1 MGNERELKLLPLQ
14 EINRNEL
21 LSRLVQNG
29 YKGHAVIYGFDCN
42 RAYKLDLLKLTLR
55 ERYDKAL
62 EMLRSGT
69 QTIQQISNA
78 TGIREVDVIKLKRNL
93 NEQTVSFLGNSND
106 DSSMSY

>member
-1 MGNERELKLLPLQ
+1 MARDFILENIDNEDIQPDEKVKLKKCSQ
-14 EINRNEL
+14 DINYAMK
-21 LSRLVQNG
+21 Q
-29 YKGHAVIYGFDCN
+29 
-42 RAYKLDLLKLTLR
+42 
-55 ERYDKAL
+55 DKAL

-93 NEQTVSFLGNSND
+93 NEQTVSFLENSND